1 MGKIVKSLPF
11 KLLLGVVVGIL
22 LGLVANE
29 AVMNVVVT
37 IKQVLGQIITFCV
50 PLIVIGFIAPSITKL
65 GHNASRML
73 MVALILAY
81 CSSVGAA
88 FASTAAGYAIIPP
101 LSIVSQVD
109 GLKELPEVDGV
120 LGTGSYY
127 DVANAVGQV
136 LSGKRYKRFDD
147 INADQSEDGRILTT
161 PEYYAYLKIAEGC
174 DNHCAYCV
182 IPKLRG
188 KLRSRPMEDLIK
200 EAEQLASDGVKELI
214 VVAQDT
220 SRYGLDLYGERKL
233 AELLRRL
240 CKIDGLVW
248 IRVHYL
254 YPDEMS
260 QELIDVLANE
270 PKIVKYLD
278 IPIQHINDEILRKMN
293 RRGNGEYVRQLFT
306 KLRHEIPGL
315 VLRTSLITGLPGEGE
330 VEFAQLCD
338 FLKEYKLERVG
349 AFAFSPE
356 EGTRAAEMEYP
367 DTEIAKQRAE
377 QVAEIQSRIMDDYN
391 ESCVGQVMQVLCEGF
406 DEEQGLWYGRTYADS
421 VEVDGHVYFDAMDT
435 EPAEGEFVNVLITES
450 LGPDLLGVRQKEA

>member
-1 MGKIVKSLPF
+1 MTHTIGMVSLGCAKNQVNAEHMLWLLRQAGYEISPDPDGAELVIV
-11 KLLLGVVVGIL
+11 
-22 LGLVANE
+22 N
-29 AVMNVVVT
+29 T
-37 IKQVLGQIITFCV
+37 C
-50 PLIVIGFIAPSITKL
+50 GFIESAKTEAID
-65 GHNASRML
+65 N
-73 MVALILAY
+73 ILAMAQLKAEGRIQKILVTGCLAQRY
-81 CSSVGAA
+81 QEE
-88 FASTAAGYAIIPP
+88 I
-101 LSIVSQVD
+101 
-109 GLKELPEVDGV
+109 LKELPEVDGV

-127 DVANAVGQV
+127 DVANAIGQV

-147 INADQSEDGRILTT
+147 INADQPEDGRILTT

-188 KLRSRPMEDLIK
+188 KLRSRPMEELVK
-200 EAEQLASDGVKELI
+200 EAEQLAADGVKELI

-278 IPIQHINDEILRKMN
+278 IPIQHINDNILRAMN
-293 RRGNGEYVRQLFT
+293 RRGNGEYVKNLLT
-306 KLRHEIPGL
+306 KLRERIPGL

-330 VEFAQLCD
+330 EEFQQLCE
-338 FLKEYKLERVG
+338 FLKEFKLERAG
-349 AFAFSPE
+349 TFAFSPE
-356 EGTRAAEMEYP
+356 EGTKAALMDYP
-367 DTEIAKQRAE
+367 DREIAQERADIVNE
-377 QVAEIQSRIMDDYN
+377 LQSRIMDEYN
-391 ESCVGQVMQVLCEGF
+391 ASCEGKTMQVLCEGYDP
-406 DEEQGLWYGRTYADS
+406 DEDCYYGRTYADS
-421 VEVDGHVYFDAMDT
+421 PDIDGRIWFTSSRHVKT
-435 EPAEGEFVNVLITES
+435 GEFVNVCVVGAYDGELTGMLEEDMEDNDD
-450 LGPDLLGVRQKEA
+450 GE